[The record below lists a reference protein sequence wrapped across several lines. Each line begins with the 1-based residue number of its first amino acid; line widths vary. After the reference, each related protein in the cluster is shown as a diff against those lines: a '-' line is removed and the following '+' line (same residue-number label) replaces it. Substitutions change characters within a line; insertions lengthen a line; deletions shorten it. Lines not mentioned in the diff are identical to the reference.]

1 MAVSRCVRPALAQV
15 TLVIELGGGR
25 SGSAWN
31 GQVTMRTGEHML
43 TAVWKAV
50 SVAISR
56 FVFPIW
62 S

>member
-1 MAVSRCVRPALAQV
+1 M
-15 TLVIELGGGR
+15 IELGGGR